1 MTKWQ
6 KISRRELLQM
16 MAAGGATLILS
27 ACSNQPDEV
36 TSTNSNPSNNNNE
49 ANTNNVNNSNNPA
62 TNSNNAVVAAT
73 AVPAIEPTAT
83 PTPYQPPTSIRI
95 TPNEDFYTM
104 KYHPSPPPEADLS
117 TYRLEIVGEVDNPL
131 SLTLDDLKAFPSV
144 TEMRTLQCISNPV
157 GGNLIGNAVWT
168 GVQLSVLL
176 EEAGIRSSG
185 RELKLES
192 LDGYHTGIP
201 TNLARHKR
209 SLLVYE
215 MNGEPLP
222 AKHGYPLR
230 CLWPGRY
237 GQKQPKWIQTIT
249 AQRTPHTGHFEGQGW
264 TDDAFIL
271 PNSQIEVPPGREL
284 QPADFYIA
292 GRAYSGE
299 SGIEK
304 IEISLTD
311 GDSWQDAQILRG
323 DSSLVWTQWWIR
335 VQNAENGTFR
345 VLARVT
351 DNTGRSQSPPERNSS
366 LLDGTFPEGTDVMHR
381 VVVQVKV

>member
-1 MTKWQ
+1 MTKRQ
-6 KISRRELLQM
+6 PISRRELLQM
-16 MAAGGATLILS
+16 LAAGGATLVLS
-27 ACSNQPDEV
+27 ACSGQN
-36 TSTNSNPSNNNNE
+36 NPASNNNANTTTQN
-49 ANTNNVNNSNNPA
+49 NTNNT
-62 TNSNNAVVAAT
+62 TNSATTIAVAT
-73 AVPAIEPTAT
+73 TAPDPTA
-83 PTPYQPPTSIRI
+83 PPAPWQPPTQTRL

-104 KYHPSPPPEADLS
+104 KYHPSPPPEADLA
-117 TYRLEIVGEVDNPL
+117 TYRLNITGEVDNPL
-131 SLTLDDLKAFPSV
+131 ALTLDEIKAFPSV
-144 TEMRTLQCISNPV
+144 TQTRTLQCISNPV

-168 GVQLSVLL
+168 GVPLALLL
-176 EEAGIRSSG
+176 EEAGFRSSG
-185 RELKLES
+185 RNLKLES

-201 TNLARHKR
+201 KDLALHEH

-264 TDDAFIL
+264 TDEAFVL
-271 PNSQIEVPPGREL
+271 PNSQIETPPGREL

-304 IEISLTD
+304 IEISLDD
-311 GDSWQDAQILRG
+311 GQSWLPADILPG
-323 DSSLVWTQWWIR
+323 DTPLVWTHWWTR
-335 VQNAENGTFR
+335 VEGAQNGTLR

-381 VVVQVKV
+381 VVVQVKI